1 MRWYFAID
9 EAGGLG
15 ETGALARLMV
25 LSARAIGGLEPILLY
40 HGSPTIFT
48 EWIQRHGVRVVPV
61 RPRFLDMFAQAQAA
75 GTFLPYSIGH
85 WLRLEIPDIERE
97 HDFVL
102 YTDCDIIFLRR
113 FDLSMLR
120 PKVFAAA
127 PEMLPENWNYFNSG
141 VMLLNIPAMR
151 ATYPALEEQI
161 KHRIFAGDMLRY
173 DDQLA
178 LNEAY
183 HGLWDQLDPLF
194 NYKPYW
200 PFTSRAAILHLHGP
214 KPGNLEAMASGQWHG
229 QDPTSVFF
237 GKMLNANSRHY
248 LDWCSWLG
256 DFLQNVD
263 FSEAIRFARLASALT
278 RYRREAPANTDS
290 GFMNLKMFAEAP

>member
-25 LSARAIGGLEPILLY
+25 LSARAIGGLEPVLLY
-40 HGSPTIFT
+40 YGARTGFT
-48 EWIQRHGVRVVPV
+48 AWMEQHGVRV
-61 RPRFLDMFAQAQAA
+61 RDIQPRFLDMFAQARAA
-75 GTFLPYSIGH
+75 GTFNPHSIGH
-85 WLRLEIPDIERE
+85 WLRLEIPAVE
-97 HDFVL
+97 HEHEFVL
-102 YTDCDIIFLRR
+102 YTDCDIIFLRS

-127 PEMLPENWNYFNSG
+127 PEMLPDNWNYFNSG
-141 VMLLNIPAMR
+141 VMLLNVPAMR

-161 KHRIFAGDMLRY
+161 KFRINSGDMVRY
-173 DDQLA
+173 NDQFA

-183 HGLWDQLDPLF
+183 RGLWERLDPLF

-200 PFTSRAAILHLHGP
+200 PFTSHAAILHMHGP
-214 KPGNLEAMASGQWHG
+214 KPGNLEAMTSGQWHG
-229 QDPTSVFF
+229 EDQTSVFF
-237 GKMLNANSRHY
+237 SKMLNARSRDY

-256 DFLQNVD
+256 DFLQGVD
-263 FSEAIRFARLASALT
+263 FSEAIRFARLASALI
-278 RYRREAPANTDS
+278 RYRREVPANTDS
-290 GFMNLKMFAEAP
+290 NFMNIKIFAEAP

>member
-25 LSARAIGGLEPILLY
+25 LSARAIGGLEPMLLY
-40 HGSPTIFT
+40 HGAPTEFT
-48 EWIQRHGVRVVPV
+48 AWMQRHGVCVIPV
-61 RPRFLDMFAQAQAA
+61 RPRFLDMFTQAQAA
-75 GTFLPYSIGH
+75 GTFAPYSIGH
-85 WLRLEIPDIERE
+85 WLRLEIPDIEHE
-97 HDFVL
+97 HEFVL
-102 YTDCDIIFLRR
+102 YTDCDIIFLRP
-113 FDLSMLR
+113 FDLSKLR

-161 KHRIFAGDMLRY
+161 KFRITAGDMIRY
-173 DDQLA
+173 DDQFA
-178 LNEAY
+178 LNEGY
-183 HGLWDQLDPLF
+183 RGLWDHLDPLF

-214 KPGNLEAMASGQWHG
+214 KPGNLEAMTSGNWHG
-229 QDPTSVFF
+229 TDQTSFF
-237 GKMLNANSRHY
+237 FKKILDARCGHY
-248 LDWCSWLG
+248 IDWCNWLG
-256 DFLQNVD
+256 DFLQTVD
-263 FSEAIRFARLASALT
+263 FSEALRFTRLASALT
-278 RYRREAPANTDS
+278 RYRRAVPANMDS
-290 GFMNLKMFAEAP
+290 DFMNIQMFASAP